1 MSGSVREVQD
11 LADQILALL
20 GVRIRSG
27 ELVVR
32 YRRRARAEARDAD
45 GFRTAPRAASPVIAT
60 DKPADATL
68 ARALGFRNARPED
81 D

>member
-1 MSGSVREVQD
+1 MSGSVREARD

-32 YRRRARAEARDAD
+32 YAD
-45 GFRTAPRAASPVIAT
+45 GLVQTCETRCVHRPMPRLQVTPLRVASVAV
-60 DKPADATL
+60 AG
-68 ARALGFRNARPED
+68 RESS
-81 D
+81 